1 MNTIKQMTIALC
13 IVLIAC
19 TGCKKW
25 LDVKPKTNVSES
37 VLFEDEQGFKDAL
50 TGVYLQLAS
59 PALYAKEF
67 TMGTMDVFAQYYDVA
82 ASSHNYNKAGLYEY
96 TDGRVQSTIDG
107 FWRNSYSA
115 IANINNLLEAIDA
128 KRKVFTGNNYELVK
142 GEALGLRAFLHFDLL
157 RAFGPVPL
165 EGLDQ
170 KSIPYVSGF
179 NMKVRPAISGTSLI
193 DSCLKDLQEATNLLA
208 VNKSVVYGQADP
220 FLSHTRNH
228 FNYWAANG
236 LMARIYLYKGD
247 HVNAY
252 EKASLIINNSKLFP
266 FVDRATLAG
275 STPSRTFV
283 SEHLFGIYMSDL
295 KGINDQLF
303 TAAAAAENNVLTN
316 KVTFISELFE
326 GSSTDFRRV
335 FLWKNYGGTVPDLPV
350 KYLQDDIQT
359 NSMFIKRIPL
369 IRLSEMFYIAAESAT
384 NPSDQIKM
392 LNSIRKNRGVAE
404 LSADFDPAKIQTE
417 IFKEYRKEFCQ
428 EGQLFFYYKRTNT
441 ARINGYGKA
450 LNSAVYVFPKPL
462 DEIEFNPQ

>member
-1 MNTIKQMTIALC
+1 MTIALC
-13 IVLIAC
+13 IVFITC

-37 VLFEDEQGFKDAL
+37 VLFQDEQGFKDAL

-59 PALYAKEF
+59 PSLYAKEF
-67 TMGTMDVFAQYYDVA
+67 TMGTMDVFAQYYDVS
-82 ASSHNYNKAGLYEY
+82 ASTHSYNKAGLYEY
-96 TDGRVQSTIDG
+96 TDARVQGTIDG
-107 FWRNSYSA
+107 FWRSSYNA

-128 KRKVFTGNNYELVK
+128 KRNLFTGNNYELVK

-157 RAFGPVPL
+157 RAFGPIPE

-170 KSIPYVSGF
+170 KSIPYVSTF
-179 NMKVRPAISGTSLI
+179 TMKVRPAISGTALI
-193 DSCLKDLQEATNLLA
+193 DSCLKDLQEATNLLSL
-208 VNKSVVYGQADP
+208 NKSVVYGVADP

-247 HVNAY
+247 KINAH
-252 EKASLIINNSKLFP
+252 EKAMLIVNNSKLFP

-283 SEHLFGIYMSDL
+283 SEQLFGIYMSDL
-295 KGINDQLF
+295 KSINDQLF
-303 TAAAAAENNVLTN
+303 TAASESNVLTN
-316 KVTFISELFE
+316 KATFISELFE
-326 GSSTDFRRV
+326 GSSTDYRRI
-335 FLWKNYGGTVPDLPV
+335 FLWKNYGGLIPDLPV
-350 KYLQDDIQT
+350 KYQQDDIQT

-369 IRLSEMFYIAAESAT
+369 IRLSELYYIAAETAT
-384 NPSDQIKM
+384 NPVEQIKM

-404 LSADFDPAKIQTE
+404 LAENFDPTQIQNE

-441 ARINGYGKA
+441 PRISGYGKT

>member
-1 MNTIKQMTIALC
+1 MTTALC
-13 IVLIAC
+13 IVFIAC

-37 VLFEDEQGFKDAL
+37 VLFQDEQGFKDAL

-59 PALYAKEF
+59 PSLYAKEF
-67 TMGTMDVFAQYYDVA
+67 TMGTMDVFAQYYDVS
-82 ASSHNYNKAGLYEY
+82 ASTHNYNKAGLYEY
-96 TDGRVQSTIDG
+96 TDARVQGTIDA
-107 FWRNSYSA
+107 FWRNSYNA
-115 IANINNLLEAIDA
+115 IANVNNLLEGIEA
-128 KRKVFTGNNYELVK
+128 KRNVFTGNNYELVK

-157 RAFGPVPL
+157 RAFGPIPE
-165 EGLDQ
+165 EGLGQ

-179 NMKVRPAISGTSLI
+179 NMKVRPAISGTALI
-193 DSCLKDLQEATNLLA
+193 DSCIKDLKEATSLLS
-208 VNKSVVYGQADP
+208 VHKSVVYGVADP

-236 LMARIYLYKGD
+236 LLARIYLYKGD
-247 HVNAY
+247 KINAY
-252 EKASLIINNSKLFP
+252 EKAMLIVNNSKLFP
-266 FVDRATLAG
+266 FVDRGTLAG

-283 SEHLFGIYMSDL
+283 SEHLFGIYVSDL

-303 TAAAAAENNVLTN
+303 IAAADHNVLTN
-316 KVTFISELFE
+316 KATFISELFE
-326 GSSTDFRRV
+326 GSSTDFRRI

-359 NSMFIKRIPL
+359 SGMFIKRIPL
-369 IRLSEMFYIAAESAT
+369 IRLSEMYYIAAETAT
-384 NPSDQIKM
+384 NPGEQITL
-392 LNSIRKNRGVAE
+392 LNTIRKNRGVAE
-404 LSADFDPAKIQTE
+404 LSQSFNPMEIKTE

-441 ARINGYGKA
+441 ARIAGYGKA